1 MTTTPETQFEAAPAS
16 YAPVEPGGDVWALN
30 LGPQHPATHTTLR
43 HVLELDGERILACTV
58 HIGYLHS
65 GFEKLGEHLNYNQY
79 VVVTDRMNYVSPMA
93 NNIAWHH
100 ACEKLFDIEITPRCK
115 VLRTILAE
123 LARIQD
129 HLLGVAAAGLDL
141 GGFTAFMYPFNARE
155 GIYDLCEDICGARFT
170 TSYTRVGG
178 LMQDMPDDW
187 PGKVKQFI
195 EKTLP
200 PAIKDLETLLTRNRI
215 FIERTKGIGYL
226 SKDDAIDWGWTGPH
240 ARASGVRRDLRKD
253 EPYLCYEDNWDGQ
266 GSSAVQFRVPIT
278 DGGDCYARYLLRLAE
293 MQESVKIIMQL
304 VDNIPTGPIDVFPD
318 DKKTLPGKD
327 EVHFSIEGL
336 IHHFEQIMTN
346 RGHEPPIGEAYGANE
361 TANGELGFYLAS
373 DGGNT
378 PYRARCRPPSFI
390 TYQCMEQLV
399 VGHKI
404 SDVMAVLGSLNI
416 IAAELDR

>member
-1 MTTTPETQFEAAPAS
+1 MSNAPSTVEYSGATYVPE
-16 YAPVEPGGDVWALN
+16 EPGGDVWVLN

-43 HVLELDGERILACTV
+43 HVLELEGERVLSCTV

-100 ACEKLFDIEITPRCK
+100 ACEELFGLDLTPRCK
-115 VLRTILAE
+115 VIRTIIAE

-129 HLLGVAAAGLDL
+129 HLLCVGAAGLDL
-141 GGFTAFMYPFNARE
+141 GGFTAFLYPFNARE
-155 GIYDLCEDICGARFT
+155 LIYDLFEEICGARFT

-178 LMQDMPDDW
+178 LMQDITAEW
-187 PGKVKQFI
+187 PGKVKQFC
-195 EKTLP
+195 TMSLP
-200 PAIKDLETLLTRNRI
+200 QALNDLETLLTRNRI

-226 SKDDAIDWGWTGPH
+226 SHDDAINWGWTGPL

-253 EPYLCYEDNWDGQ
+253 EPYLCYADNWDGK
-266 GSSAVQFRVPIT
+266 GSSAVQFKVPIS
-278 DGGDCYARYLLRLAE
+278 DGGDCYARYLIRLAE
-293 MQESVKIIMQL
+293 MRESVKIIMQL
-304 VDNIPTGPIDVFPD
+304 VDNIPNGPVDILPES
-318 DKKTLPGKD
+318 KQTLPHKD
-327 EVHFSIEGL
+327 EVYFSIEGL

-346 RGHEPPIGEAYGANE
+346 RGHQPPIGEAYGANE

-390 TYQCMEQLV
+390 NYQCFPELV
-399 VGHKI
+399 VGHQI
-404 SDVMAVLGSLNI
+404 SDVIAVLSGMNI

>member
-1 MTTTPETQFEAAPAS
+1 MTTVPAANEYSGAT
-16 YAPVEPGGDVWALN
+16 YAPEEPGGDVWVLN

-43 HVLELDGERILACTV
+43 HVLELDGERVLSCTV

-100 ACEKLFDIEITPRCK
+100 ACEKLFQIEITPRCK
-115 VLRTILAE
+115 AIRTIIAE

-129 HLLGVAAAGLDL
+129 HLLCVGAAGLDL

-155 GIYDLCEDICGARFT
+155 HIYDLFEEICGARFT

-178 LMQDMPDDW
+178 LMQDITPDW
-187 PGKVKQFI
+187 GAKVKRFCT
-195 EKTLP
+195 ELLP
-200 PAIKDLETLLTRNRI
+200 PAIEDLEKLLTRNRI
-215 FIERTKGIGYL
+215 FIERTRGVGFIGRE
-226 SKDDAIDWGWTGPH
+226 DAVNWGLTGPL

-253 EPYLCYEDNWDGQ
+253 EPYLCYADNWDGQ
-266 GSSAVQFRVPIT
+266 GAAAVQFKVPVAT
-278 DGGDCYARYLLRLAE
+278 GGDCFARYQVRVAE
-293 MQESVKIIMQL
+293 MRESAKICLQL
-304 VDNIPTGPIDVFPD
+304 TDRIPEGPINVLPD
-318 DKKTLPGKD
+318 DKMTLPDKD
-327 EVHFSIEGL
+327 EVYFSIEGL

-346 RGHEPPIGEAYGANE
+346 RGHRPPVGEAYGANE
-361 TANGELGFYLAS
+361 TANGELGFYMAS
-373 DGGNT
+373 DGGNM
-378 PYRARCRPPSFI
+378 PYRARCRPPSF
-390 TYQCMEQLV
+390 TNYQCFPSLV

-404 SDVMAVLGSLNI
+404 SDVIAVLSSMNI